1 VFKLAELVVAAI
13 DVAVALSLTC
23 FDLSLCCFLFRPCRR
38 VMMISRIRGR
48 NLSRLAELASWLRVS
63 SNIARRSSG
72 TGPRSVVSTPI

>member
-1 VFKLAELVVAAI
+1 
-13 DVAVALSLTC
+13 
-23 FDLSLCCFLFRPCRR
+23 
-38 VMMISRIRGR
+38 MISRIRGR